1 MHGSLYS
8 YVHRARHRA
17 KKSWQNVQ
25 SGIAIAFH
33 PLTIDDNAQ
42 SKDSTTRDLP
52 ASMGPA
58 GCSET

>member
-1 MHGSLYS
+1 MFSPLYS
-8 YVHRARHRA
+8 YVHGAKLRA

-25 SGIAIAFH
+25 SGTAIAFD

-58 GCSET
+58 GCTET